1 MTRILTLFALLVVWA
16 TPAIGAP
23 VVAIEDDLV
32 FHLTDPAQIDTRTD
46 LIASTGVKYTRL
58 GLDWNH
64 VAPTRPANPDDPA
77 DPAYDWSRY
86 DRMITNFRRRGI
98 GTMVTL
104 NGTPPWASTSGKW
117 NASPRIADGAAFA
130 GAVAR
135 RYNGSYPAP
144 AGGTLPA
151 IKTISVRNE
160 PNIYLFTTPQCARV
174 GNRWAPVSPTFYAAL
189 LTASEPK
196 IRAANPDVLI
206 VAGETGSTK
215 QESGGCKNAITTI
228 GTFEFTRLL
237 HKQLGGGRDMPFD
250 MWAQHL
256 YPVGPPDR
264 AAFFPSWRSLPGLT
278 KLLNK
283 MHPTNRMPLII
294 SETGYTTSYSPYH
307 RYFASEAQQAK
318 WVDLTYKVAA
328 KNTQV
333 ELVVWF
339 NMQDHRNWPAGL
351 FRADLSRKPSFSRF
365 RALATRTPLSAKWAL
380 P

>member
-1 MTRILTLFALLVVWA
+1 MNRSRKLKKAERALAKAEKAAVRAAQVVAKANKKRERILAR
-16 TPAIGAP
+16 
-23 VVAIEDDLV
+23 E
-32 FHLTDPAQIDTRTD
+32 
-46 LIASTGVKYTRL
+46 RL
-58 GLDWNH
+58 RHD
-64 VAPTRPANPDDPA
+64 AE
-77 DPAYDWSRY
+77 
-86 DRMITNFRRRGI
+86 
-98 GTMVTL
+98 
-104 NGTPPWASTSGKW
+104 
-117 NASPRIADGAAFA
+117 
-130 GAVAR
+130 VAR
-135 RYNGSYPAP
+135 KA
-144 AGGTLPA
+144 
-151 IKTISVRNE
+151 K
-160 PNIYLFTTPQCARV
+160 
-174 GNRWAPVSPTFYAAL
+174 
-189 LTASEPK
+189 K
-196 IRAANPDVLI
+196 RAAKQ
-206 VAGETGSTK
+206 GSTK

-328 KNTQV
+328 QNAQV

-351 FRADLSRKPSFSRF
+351 FRADLSKKPSFSRF